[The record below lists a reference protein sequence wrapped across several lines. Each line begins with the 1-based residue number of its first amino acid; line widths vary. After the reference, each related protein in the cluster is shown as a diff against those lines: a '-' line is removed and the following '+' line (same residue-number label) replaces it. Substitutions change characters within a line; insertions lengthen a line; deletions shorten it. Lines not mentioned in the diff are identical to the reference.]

1 MKKSLLT
8 FVLVSIVLLWNCQSR
23 DFKSVSVSDKLADKA
38 ATTSDKENL
47 EAARLI
53 LAEGN
58 NDFQKGKFEE
68 AVAHAN
74 EANGKYET
82 VEAYSLLGA
91 SRYQLGEYSDSKEAY
106 LLGERIDPKNEKLL
120 IGLGT
125 VQSTLGENEDAT
137 VTYQKLVDIK
147 PDEPVYKY
155 KVGTLLKSQRKFQE
169 SYVTLKPLEQNKD
182 FPYPVELL
190 NQLGDVCLELKKYDE
205 AESYFAKAEA
215 LQPDLKSAQ
224 LAKQSTKI
232 ASLIQRGN
240 DAISKKQYDAAI
252 SEYKKATDLQPSN
265 ASLWT
270 FLGNAY
276 FLKTLYTDAETSF
289 RKALSLQDGLAVA
302 YIGLTNVQIRKKNFS
317 DCLKTTEIALK
328 KSPRNAELKNK
339 QGICEWKWGQTQKA
353 TLSFQDASV
362 WDKNFFEPKL
372 NLAYVLLDQGRN
384 EEAIEVLKKA
394 ESHPHANKEDIK
406 KALSI
411 AEAQLFVAN
420 GDQFLRQGKKK
431 QALEEYGRA
440 LGRSPKDPS
449 PHNAFGRAYFVFGDF
464 KKSESSYMEA
474 LRNDPD
480 NLGSVQGLA
489 RLYAKTGESKKEK
502 EYIKRLEKLS
512 ADDPFAAITLG
523 RIAEDAGR
531 YEEAE
536 STYLGLK
543 KKFPDNEALNYRL
556 ASLYY
561 KKAVEENEKENYSKA
576 SDYIQKSKKY
586 SKDIPE
592 VAQTEK
598 TIQENAR
605 FAEILPWVAEGNRLY
620 DKKKYDEA
628 IVPYQK
634 AYNKIPKPSL
644 LVKIAECYMA
654 KGEEEK
660 GIAILEKAAKENKG
674 DASSFKE
681 GIYAFFYKKGETS
694 KAEEGFNN
702 LLKEKP
708 DSFYSYYM
716 LGLISM
722 KKKEYE
728 PSISQLDKSILLNGN
743 FAPANVAKGLSLYKL
758 GQTEPAKKEFE
769 KARTKDTNFSLSSYN
784 LAIAYFNEDLVKESK
799 ALLEDLKKNNPD
811 FTDGELQ
818 LAYIYFKENR
828 LDDAEKSVLS
838 VLKEEKSAEA
848 LYAHWRILDAK
859 YKQSPDDKIRSKR
872 SQVQNEIWKDFPE
885 TKYARLLPTEDM
897 DDAPFV
903 VTDLT
908 LGGTVIGNPILY
920 PNRVIVNYGTAL
932 AGLDRNTKEPVWK
945 LSTPETFTHLVP
957 STQLLAFRNGV
968 LQKIYPDT
976 GKKGITL
983 TLPNVYP
990 ILQVELGGD
999 SILVLNE
1006 NPKDKERILSVL
1018 DWNGFKKSEQKW
1030 KDLNSFAV
1038 TKSGSLMT
1046 IRENKKE
1053 FLFSSN
1059 TISNLNPNPPVAS
1072 LLKKDSSDRIGF
1084 IGCGTNSCLVKVGNQ
1099 IFEIDSKSKLGAL
1112 PNVGTVKGF
1121 YETEDAI
1128 HIKSE
1133 EKVFVW
1139 KSGLKWS
1146 DSYVS
1151 DADFRFPVGDHVV
1164 EPKSKELSVSSDG
1177 KKKSISWKPE
1187 KDGKRLTTITLK

>member
-1 MKKSLLT
+1 MKKPLLSL
-8 FVLVSIVLLWNCQSR
+8 FIVSSVFLWNCQSR
-23 DFKSVSVSDKLADKA
+23 DFRSVSVSDKLADKA
-38 ATTSDKENL
+38 TTASDKENL

-53 LAEGN
+53 LAAGN

-68 AVAHAN
+68 AIAHAN

-91 SRYQLGEYSDSKEAY
+91 SKYQLGEYAESKEAY
-106 LLGERIDPKNEKLL
+106 GLGERLDSQNEKLL

-125 VQSTLGENEDAT
+125 VQSTLGENEEAT
-137 VTYQKLVDIK
+137 TTYQKLVDIR

-155 KVGTLLKSQRKFQE
+155 KVGTLLKAQKKYQE
-169 SYVTLKPLEQNKD
+169 SYVTLKPLEENKN

-215 LQPDLKSAQ
+215 LQPDLKSAG

-232 ASLIQRGN
+232 ASLVQKGN
-240 DAISKKQYDAAI
+240 DAVSKKQYDIAI

-276 FLKTLYTDAETSF
+276 FLKTLYTDSEASF
-289 RKALSLQDGLAVA
+289 RKALSLQDSLAAAYLGLA
-302 YIGLTNVQIRKKNFS
+302 NVQIRKKSFS
-317 DCLKTTEIALK
+317 ECLKTTGIALK

-339 QGICEWKWGQTQKA
+339 QGICEWKWGQIQKA
-353 TLSFQDASV
+353 TLSFQDSSV

-384 EEAIEVLKKA
+384 AEAIEVLKKA
-394 ESHPHANKEDIK
+394 ESHPHANKEDLK

-449 PHNAFGRAYFVFGDF
+449 PHNAFGRAYFVFGEY
-464 KKSESSYMEA
+464 KKSESSYQEA
-474 LRNDPD
+474 LRNDPE

-489 RLYAKTGESKKEK
+489 RLYAKTGDSKKEK

-523 RIAEDAGR
+523 RIAEDAGK

-561 KKAVEENEKENYSKA
+561 KKAVEENEKENYSNA
-576 SDYIQKSKKY
+576 ADYIQKSKKY

-592 VAQTEK
+592 VTQTEK

-605 FAEILPWVAEGNRLY
+605 FAEILPWVAEGNWLY

-660 GIAILEKAAKENKG
+660 GIAILEKAAKENK
-674 DASSFKE
+674 DNASSFKE

-702 LLKEKP
+702 LLREKP

-716 LGLISM
+716 LGLIAM

-769 KARTKDTNFSLSSYN
+769 KARVKDINFSLSSYN
-784 LAIAYFNEDLVKESK
+784 LAVAYFNEDLVKESK
-799 ALLEDLKKNNPD
+799 VLLEDLKKNNPD

-818 LAYIYFKENR
+818 LAYIYFRENR

-838 VLKEEKSAEA
+838 VLKEERSAEA
-848 LYAHWRILDAK
+848 LFAHWKILDAK
-859 YKQSPDDKIRSKR
+859 YKQDPDDSIHSKR
-872 SQVQNEIWKDFPE
+872 IQIQNQIWKEYPE
-885 TKYARLLPTEDM
+885 TKYARLLPTQDM
-897 DDAPFV
+897 DDVPFV

-908 LGGTVIGNPILY
+908 LGGTVVGNPILY

-945 LSTPETFTHLVP
+945 LSTPEAFTYLIP
-957 STQLLAFRNGV
+957 STQLLAFKNGV
-968 LQKIYPDT
+968 VQKIYPDT

-983 TLPNVYP
+983 SLPNTYP
-990 ILQVELGGD
+990 ILQADLGGD

-1006 NPKDKERILSVL
+1006 NPKDKERILSIL
-1018 DWNGFKKSEQKW
+1018 DWNGKKKSELKW

-1038 TKSGSLMT
+1038 TKSGNLVT
-1046 IRENKKE
+1046 LRENKKE
-1053 FLFSSN
+1053 FLFSS
-1059 TISNLNPNPPVAS
+1059 TPLSVPNPNPPTAS
-1072 LLKKDSSDRIGF
+1072 LLKKGSSDKIGF
-1084 IGCGTNSCLVKVGNQ
+1084 LGCGANSCLVKVENQ

-1112 PNVGTVKGF
+1112 PNVGNIRGF
-1121 YETEDAI
+1121 YETEDTV
-1128 HIKSE
+1128 HIKTE
-1133 EKVFVW
+1133 EKIFVW

-1146 DSYVS
+1146 DSYPS
-1151 DADFRFPVGDHVV
+1151 DAEFRFPVGEHIV
-1164 EPKSKELSVSSDG
+1164 EPKSKELTVTTDG
-1177 KKKSISWKPE
+1177 KKKSVPWRSE